1 LPASASQR
9 KKGFNTPK
17 PFPRPR
23 DFDADHATLW
33 LSGRNFGTGSA
44 TDAITQSDTTVAE
57 TPISVKLARIDD
69 TWIFG
74 SLARA
79 APYFL
84 FTPAETQDTEL
95 SSWPSRKSAKVRL

>member
-1 LPASASQR
+1 
-9 KKGFNTPK
+9 
-17 PFPRPR
+17 
-23 DFDADHATLW
+23 LW

-74 SLARA
+74 SLAWA
-79 APYFL
+79 EPYFFFHPGVNAGYRAKL
-84 FTPAETQDTEL
+84 VAFAKIGEGAVVGKRRLWLGVDTRN
-95 SSWPSRKSAKVRL
+95 PTRYFIRL